1 MTTGALDGV
10 VVVDFSRVLAGP
22 YATMM
27 LGDFGADVIKVE
39 RPEVG
44 DDTRHWGPPFD
55 SEGVATYFNSVNR
68 NKRSVVLDLADPGDV
83 QRARDL
89 VAGADI
95 VVENF
100 RPGTMDRLGLGYD
113 DLRAI
118 RPDVIYCAITGFGS
132 GGGAALPGYD
142 LLVQAVGGL
151 MSVTG
156 TEPGDPTKA
165 GVAVVD
171 VLAGLHALSGILAAL
186 AHRDRTGEGQRVDTN
201 FLSVLL
207 SSLVNQSSGYVGAGV
222 VPGIMGNRHPS
233 ITPYETFETADR
245 PIAVA
250 VGNDKQFRAFS
261 AAIGRPELAEDSRFT
276 TNPLRVANRDAL
288 CALLETEF
296 KGHGAD
302 HWYAALTAAGYR
314 PGPSTICRRRSVRRA
329 ARHRGEGIGARQPHP
344 AGRQPHY
351 VVGDAGRLPQRSAPA
366 RRLIAS
372 SSLALIASHSCVRV
386 SADCTSSAN
395 SSLMRCMRLRMVW
408 RWMPRPVAAA
418 SI

>member
-39 RPEVG
+39 RPGVG

-83 QRARDL
+83 KRARDL
-89 VAGADI
+89 VSGADI

-113 DLRAI
+113 DLRAV
-118 RPDVIYCAITGFGS
+118 RPDVIYCAITGFGD
-132 GGGAALPGYD
+132 GGGASLPGYD

-165 GVAVVD
+165 GVALVD

-186 AHRDRTGEGQRVDTN
+186 AHRDRTGQGQRVDTN
-201 FLSVLL
+201 LLSVLL
-207 SSLVNQSSGYVGAGV
+207 SSMVNQASGYLGAGV

-233 ITPYETFETADR
+233 IVPYQTFETGDR

-250 VGNDKQFRAFS
+250 VGNDKQFAAFS
-261 AAIGRPELAEDSRFT
+261 AAIGRPDLAEDSRFT

-288 CALLETEF
+288 CALVETALKAE
-296 KGHGAD
+296 GAD
-302 HWYAALTAAGYR
+302 YWYAELTAAG
-314 PGPSTICRRRSVRRA
+314 V
-329 ARHRGEGIGARQPHP
+329 P
-344 AGRQPHY
+344 AGPIN
-351 VVGDAGRLPQRSAPA
+351 DLSEAFAFADRLGIEATVSVPGSPTPQVANPISLSATPVTYRSAPP
-366 RRLIAS
+366 RLGS
-372 SSLALIASHSCVRV
+372 
-386 SADCTSSAN
+386 
-395 SSLMRCMRLRMVW
+395 
-408 RWMPRPVAAA
+408 
-418 SI
+418 